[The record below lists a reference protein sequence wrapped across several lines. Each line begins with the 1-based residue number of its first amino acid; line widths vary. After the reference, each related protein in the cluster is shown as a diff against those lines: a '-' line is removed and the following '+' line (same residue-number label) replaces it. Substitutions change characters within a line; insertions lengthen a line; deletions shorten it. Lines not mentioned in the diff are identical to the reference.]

1 MHPGVRLRNS
11 LFLAF
16 AALALAAPA
25 AAEPD
30 GAVQLGKRL
39 YGQYCVACHGA
50 NGSGITNSGQNRVG
64 AGPARSQTQERGLG
78 PSLRGV
84 GALAPDFYLRTGYMP
99 LQRIGLQP
107 RRSRVL
113 LSEGQIRALIAYVSS
128 LGPGPSIPRPQPER
142 GDVSRGLKLFT
153 DHCAGCHQVVAEGG
167 YVTGAVAPPL
177 EDATTRQIAEA
188 VRIGPYVM
196 PRFSQEQISNA
207 DLNSIIAYVQFA
219 KHPDDRG
226 GWALGHLGPVPE
238 GLVTWFIAAIALIA
252 VCIVL
257 GKRLKR
263 EAA

>member
-1 MHPGVRLRNS
+1 MRPRIGLS
-11 LFLAF
+11 
-16 AALALAAPA
+16 LALAALVLPAPA
-25 AAEPD
+25 AAAPSP
-30 GAVQLGKRL
+30 AVQFGKRL

-50 NGSGITNSGQNRVG
+50 NGSGITKSSRNRVG
-64 AGPARSQTQERGLG
+64 GGPSRSQTQEPGLG
-78 PSLRGV
+78 PPLRGV

-99 LQRIGLQP
+99 LQRVGLQP

-113 LSEGQIRALIAYVSS
+113 LSEQQITALISYVAS
-128 LGPGPSIPRPQPER
+128 LGPGPSIPSPDPKQ

-153 DHCAGCHQVVAEGG
+153 DNCAGCHQVVAEGG

-177 EDATTRQIAEA
+177 EDATARQVAEA

-196 PRFSQEQISNA
+196 PRFSPKQISNA
-207 DLNSIIAYVQFA
+207 DLNSIVAYVQYA

-226 GWALGHLGPVPE
+226 GWALGHVGPVPE
-238 GLVTWFIAAIALIA
+238 GLVAWFIAGAALIF